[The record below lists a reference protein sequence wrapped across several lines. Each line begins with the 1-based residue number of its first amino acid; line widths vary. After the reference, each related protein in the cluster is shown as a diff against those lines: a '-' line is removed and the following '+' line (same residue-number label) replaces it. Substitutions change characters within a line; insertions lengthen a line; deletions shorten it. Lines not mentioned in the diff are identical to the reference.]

1 VLGAISAA
9 IWTIFIIVAVKYA
22 GSIRISYARGLHIQ
36 HPRGCGEDRAG

>member
-1 VLGAISAA
+1 VL
-9 IWTIFIIVAVKYA
+9 FLQVARRSVKIN